1 MLLQFQACLR
11 IHFRVVSATLG
22 AFAFLFAVCLPA
34 ALNAASPKEA
44 QVTAAI
50 KDVTLLSPEGESRP
64 AVLKDKVP
72 DGTAAQTGG
81 DSRAELTFA
90 NQTIAR
96 LGPNTVFSFKNGT
109 RNLNL
114 KNGAILLH
122 APRTANGVKVSAEG
136 LAAVVTGTTVVFE
149 YHAAVYKFLVLE
161 GTARLFRPGHRG
173 DSVLVR
179 AGQMVFGKPN
189 TPLSD
194 PVDFDITR
202 FVKTCRFIVDFPPL
216 GSETLIANES
226 RKQERAKTKKVLID
240 TNLVIFGGGTLV
252 SLVDPTKT
260 GATNQATAAP
270 AAPTSSPAPAATPL
284 PASR

>member
-1 MLLQFQACLR
+1 MLLRFQARFR
-11 IHFRVVSATLG
+11 IHFCVISATFG
-22 AFAFLFAVCLPA
+22 AFAFVFAVWLPA
-34 ALNAASPKEA
+34 TLNAASPKEA
-44 QVTAAI
+44 QVTVVI
-50 KDVTLLSPEGESRP
+50 KDVKLLSPQAEPRP
-64 AVLKDKVP
+64 AMLNDKVR
-72 DGTAAQTGG
+72 DGTAAQTGD

-96 LGPNTVFSFKNGT
+96 LGPNTVFSFKDGT

-114 KNGAILLH
+114 KDGAILLH
-122 APRTANGVKVSAEG
+122 GPRSANGVKIYAEG
-136 LAAVVTGTTVVFE
+136 LAAVVTGTTAVFE
-149 YHAAVYKFLVLE
+149 YQPAVYKFLVLD

-194 PVDFDITR
+194 PVDFDIAR

-252 SLVDPTKT
+252 SLIDPTKVDAVNQKAAAP
-260 GATNQATAAP
+260 GATA
-270 AAPTSSPAPAATPL
+270 SSSAPAATPI
-284 PASR
+284 ATSH

>member
-1 MLLQFQACLR
+1 MLLRFHVYCR
-11 IHFRVVSATLG
+11 IHFRVIAITSRTLAFVFAVWFPATLS
-22 AFAFLFAVCLPA
+22 
-34 ALNAASPKEA
+34 ASPAKEA
-44 QVTAAI
+44 QMTVVV
-50 KDVTLLSPEGESRP
+50 KDVTLLSPEAGPRP
-64 AVLKDKVP
+64 AVLKDELA
-72 DGTAAQTGG
+72 DGTSAQTGS

-90 NQTIAR
+90 NRTIAR
-96 LGPNTVFSFKNGT
+96 LGPNTFFSFNNGT

-114 KNGAILLH
+114 KNGAILLR
-122 APRTANGVKVSAEG
+122 APRSTNGVKIYAEG
-136 LAAVVTGTTVVFE
+136 LGAVVTATTAVFE
-149 YHAAVYKFLVLE
+149 YQPSVYKFLVLE

-194 PVDFDITR
+194 PVDFDIAR

-252 SLVDPTKT
+252 SLVDPAKI
-260 GATNQATAAP
+260 GANQETVAP
-270 AAPTSSPAPAATPL
+270 AAPASSPAPTATPL
-284 PASR
+284 AASH

>member
-11 IHFRVVSATLG
+11 IYFRVISTTSSAL
-22 AFAFLFAVCLPA
+22 AFVFAVWFPA
-34 ALNAASPKEA
+34 TLNAAPAKEA
-44 QVTAAI
+44 QVTVVV
-50 KDVTLLSPEGESRP
+50 KDVTLLSPEAESRP
-64 AVLKDKVP
+64 AVLKDEVP
-72 DGTAAQTGG
+72 DGTATQTGS

-96 LGPNTVFSFKNGT
+96 LGPNTVFSFKDGT
-109 RNLNL
+109 RSLDL
-114 KNGAILLH
+114 KDGAVLLH
-122 APRTANGVKVSAEG
+122 VPSSAKSSTIRTEG
-136 LAAVVTGTTVVFE
+136 LAAVVTGTTAVLE
-149 YHAAVYKFLVLE
+149 SQHAVYKFLVLD

-194 PVDFDITR
+194 PVDFDIAR
-202 FVKTCRFIVDFPPL
+202 FVKTCRFIADFPPL

-252 SLVDPTKT
+252 SLIDPAKNDAVNQKAAAP
-260 GATNQATAAP
+260 GATA
-270 AAPTSSPAPAATPL
+270 SSSAPAATPI
-284 PASR
+284 ATSH

>member
-1 MLLQFQACLR
+1 MLLQFRACLTVR
-11 IHFRVVSATLG
+11 FRVISTTSV
-22 AFAFLFAVCLPA
+22 AFAFVFAVWFPA
-34 ALNAASPKEA
+34 ALNAAPPKEA
-44 QVTAAI
+44 QVTAVI
-50 KDVTLLSPEGESRP
+50 KDVRLLSPEAEMRP
-64 AVLKDKVP
+64 AALKDEVRE
-72 DGTAAQTGG
+72 GTAAQTGD

-90 NQTIAR
+90 DQTIAR
-96 LGPNTVFSFKNGT
+96 LGPNTVFSFKDGT
-109 RNLNL
+109 RNLDL
-114 KNGAILLH
+114 KDGAILLQ
-122 APRTANGVKVSAEG
+122 APRSANGVEVHTTS

-149 YHAAVYKFLVLE
+149 YCATVYKFLVLQ

-216 GSETLIANES
+216 GSETLVANES

-252 SLVDPTKT
+252 SLVEPTK
-260 GATNQATAAP
+260 ADAIAHATATP
-270 AAPTSSPAPAATPL
+270 AAPTSTPL
-284 PASR
+284 PISR

>member
-1 MLLQFQACLR
+1 MLPQFRACLR
-11 IHFRVVSATLG
+11 IRFRVISTTSVAL
-22 AFAFLFAVCLPA
+22 AFVFAVWFPG
-34 ALNAASPKEA
+34 ALNASPPKEA
-44 QVTAAI
+44 QVTAVI
-50 KDVTLLSPEGESRP
+50 KDVRLLSPQAEMRP
-64 AVLKDKVP
+64 AALKDEVRG
-72 DGTAAQTGG
+72 GTAAQTGD

-96 LGPNTVFSFKNGT
+96 LGPNTVFSFKDGT
-109 RNLNL
+109 RNLDL
-114 KNGAILLH
+114 KDGAILLQ
-122 APRTANGVKVSAEG
+122 APRSANGVEVHTTS
-136 LAAVVTGTTVVFE
+136 LAAVVTGATVVFE
-149 YHAAVYKFLVLE
+149 YRVTVYKFLVLQ

-216 GSETLIANES
+216 GSETLMANES

-252 SLVDPTKT
+252 SLVDPTK
-260 GATNQATAAP
+260 ANAIDHATATSG
-270 AAPTSSPAPAATPL
+270 APTSTPL
-284 PASR
+284 PTSR

>member
-1 MLLQFQACLR
+1 MTSSALAFVFA
-11 IHFRVVSATLG
+11 IWFPATLS
-22 AFAFLFAVCLPA
+22 
-34 ALNAASPKEA
+34 ASPAKEA
-44 QVTAAI
+44 QITVVV
-50 KDVTLLSPEGESRP
+50 KDVTLLSPEAETRP
-64 AVLKDKVP
+64 AVLKDEMG
-72 DGTAAQTGG
+72 DGTAAQTGN

-96 LGPNTVFSFKNGT
+96 LGPNTVFSFKDGT

-114 KNGAILLH
+114 KDGATLLH
-122 APRTANGVKVSAEG
+122 APRGANGVKIYAEG
-136 LAAVVTGTTVVFE
+136 LAAVVTGTTAVFE
-149 YHAAVYKFLVLE
+149 YHATVFKFLVLE

-194 PVDFDITR
+194 PVDFDIAR
-202 FVKTCRFIVDFPPL
+202 FVKTCRFMVDFPPL

-252 SLVDPTKT
+252 SLMDPAKV
-260 GATNQATAAP
+260 GANPATAAP
-270 AAPTSSPAPAATPL
+270 AAPASSPAPTETP
-284 PASR
+284 

>member
-11 IHFRVVSATLG
+11 IHFRVISTTSSAIAFVFAVWFPATL
-22 AFAFLFAVCLPA
+22 
-34 ALNAASPKEA
+34 NASPPKEA
-44 QVTAAI
+44 QVTVVI
-50 KDVTLLSPEGESRP
+50 KDVTLLSPEAESRP
-64 AVLKDKVP
+64 AVLKEEVG
-72 DGTAAQTGG
+72 DGTAAQTGS

-96 LGPNTVFSFKNGT
+96 LGPNTVFSFKDGT

-114 KNGAILLH
+114 KDGAILLH
-122 APRTANGVKVSAEG
+122 APRSANGVKIYAEG
-136 LAAVVTGTTVVFE
+136 LAAVVTNTTAVFE
-149 YHAAVYKFLVLE
+149 YHAAVFKFLVLE
-161 GTARLFRPGHRG
+161 GTVRLFRPGHRG

-194 PVDFDITR
+194 PVDFDIAR

-216 GSETLIANES
+216 GSETLVANES

-252 SLVDPTKT
+252 SLVDPAKV
-260 GATNQATAAP
+260 GADQATAAP
-270 AAPTSSPAPAATPL
+270 AAPTSSPAPTAAPL
-284 PASR
+284 AASH